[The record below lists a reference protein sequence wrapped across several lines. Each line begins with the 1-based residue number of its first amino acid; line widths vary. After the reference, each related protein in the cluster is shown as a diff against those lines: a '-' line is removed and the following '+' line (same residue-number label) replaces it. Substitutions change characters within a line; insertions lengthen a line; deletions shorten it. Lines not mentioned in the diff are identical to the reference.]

1 MVDRMSRPLAT
12 GALPYAAQTR
22 FPVEACDILV
32 TIAGVEPQAEAEK
45 RGQKC
50 QKKRSGFSAQ
60 LLSRRA
66 MAWPAFAQQG
76 RKNRDAGGQVW
87 LFAGVKKSTFL
98 LALLLALL
106 LPGCQTAQSPTGG
119 PGFEQDPT
127 DSGSR
132 YSQFNLPGSRMGMQN
147 TDLDD

>member
-1 MVDRMSRPLAT
+1 M
-12 GALPYAAQTR
+12 
-22 FPVEACDILV
+22 
-32 TIAGVEPQAEAEK
+32 K
-45 RGQKC
+45 
-50 QKKRSGFSAQ
+50 

-66 MAWPAFAQQG
+66 TALPGFAEQR
-76 RKNRDAGGQVW
+76 RKNRDAGAQVW

-98 LALLLALL
+98 LALLLAPV

-119 PGFEQDPT
+119 PGFEQNPT

-132 YSQFNLPGSRMGMQN
+132 YSQFSLPGSRMGMQN